1 MKDNTKEV
9 KKNFLKKIKM
19 ILSTIMLSLMMV
31 PSITSCIQ
39 GNTPNKPSTKVEENK
54 PENPTPQVEQNFDDL
69 FTKATDKLLSNVKI
83 DEDKYYHIFDLSLP
97 SSQLISE
104 LNKEEN
110 RNFFSLGKC
119 KNDGNL
125 YLISTSVLT
134 MHAKFYK
141 SMYSSDP
148 DVSSIGADYKK
159 VFDKT
164 SEPARI
170 DEMDYDFKTLAD
182 ALEFKW
188 KMLRSGSYSNPF
200 FYPECYPWITKGSF
214 NSPLFKGWEVYG
226 ESNILIYVKSVD
238 SEGKVIEP
246 EVYFYNCSSMEKIID
261 WEITFINK
269 NDKSQIYS
277 FHVGPYSI
285 KNSPGG
291 KLYNF
296 PPRDDANPGNI
307 NYAGSIP
314 HMLKLST
321 LVKIALTPY
330 RDTAIADISKNE
342 ALEALKKKYP
352 DETNL
357 SAKVV
362 ELVDNYIN
370 TNITDKILDNNWDI
384 YLSFESSI
392 VYEKGHITGGYDGI
406 WRNTLK
412 LTGEDANTFW
422 AESQN

>member
-1 MKDNTKEV
+1 MRNNTEEV

-19 ILSTIMLSLMMV
+19 ILSIIMLSLIMV
-31 PSITSCIQ
+31 PCITSCIH
-39 GNTPNKPSTKVEENK
+39 GNNPAKPSDKDKK
-54 PENPTPQVEQNFDDL
+54 PEEGSLVEKSFDDL
-69 FTKATDKLLSNVKI
+69 FKEATDNLLSNVRI
-83 DEDKYYHIFDLSLP
+83 DENKYFHIFDLSLP

-141 SMYSSDP
+141 FMYSSDP
-148 DVSSIGADYKK
+148 DVFSIGADYKE
-159 VFDKT
+159 VFGKT

-170 DEMDYDFKTLAD
+170 NEMNCDFETLAD

-188 KMLRSGSYSNPF
+188 KMLRLGSYSNPF

-261 WEITFINK
+261 WEVTFINN

-285 KNSPGG
+285 KNSKGG
-291 KLYNF
+291 NLYNF
-296 PPRDDANPGNI
+296 PPCDDANPSNI
-307 NYAGSIP
+307 NYSGSIP

-321 LVKIALTPY
+321 LVKIALTKY
-330 RDTAIADISKNE
+330 RDMAIADLSKSE
-342 ALEALKKKYP
+342 ALDALKKKYP
-352 DETNL
+352 GETNL
-357 SAKVV
+357 SSKVV